1 MFLKVDYLEPSCFQD
16 EQDDHPNGVGSPL
29 GTLAMEMTPGQM
41 MEAEMSASGCLLD
54 DVMMGPTGDCGVDPD
69 TTDLLMSG
77 LTDEPL
83 FSGNMICQLTSCL
96 FEKLLSVSAMDHEGQ
111 ITKLKMHSDIET
123 TL

>member
-1 MFLKVDYLEPSCFQD
+1 MIQRLQSILTTTLNSLNPDIYRDRDVQYVFVYGRQTTQHLRAFQD
-16 EQDDHPNGVGSPL
+16 EQDDHPDGVGSPL

-83 FSGNMICQLTSCL
+83 FSGI
-96 FEKLLSVSAMDHEGQ
+96 K
-111 ITKLKMHSDIET
+111 
-123 TL
+123 

>member
-1 MFLKVDYLEPSCFQD
+1 
-16 EQDDHPNGVGSPL
+16 
-29 GTLAMEMTPGQM
+29 MEMTPGQM

-83 FSGNMICQLTSCL
+83 FSGQHTSCL
-96 FEKLLSVSAMDHEGQ
+96 FEKLLSVSAIDQANDKAKNAREYRHYSL
-111 ITKLKMHSDIET
+111 IHLHPKLFSQCKEFWTLVSDAT
-123 TL
+123 QLSNL

>member
-1 MFLKVDYLEPSCFQD
+1 
-16 EQDDHPNGVGSPL
+16 
-29 GTLAMEMTPGQM
+29 MEMTPGQM

-83 FSGNMICQLTSCL
+83 FSGIKLFVSQQAVC
-96 FEKLLSVSAMDHEGQ
+96 FEKFFKVSNRLG
-111 ITKLKMHSDIET
+111 K
-123 TL
+123 